1 MACIVPPEG
10 WAPPFALEKGTNG
23 HSMESFRFLIRKQ
36 LTSQLCMRAAK
47 HVQEPQAAGLWPVRI
62 ALLTGSKA
70 CCRWWVHLHKPA
82 SKCRVVC
89 PQIGNI

>member
-36 LTSQLCMRAAK
+36 LTSRLCMRLPNTSRNRK
-47 HVQEPQAAGLWPVRI
+47 QQASGR
-62 ALLTGSKA
+62 
-70 CCRWWVHLHKPA
+70 
-82 SKCRVVC
+82 
-89 PQIGNI
+89 